1 MIAFLKNDLWIQNK
15 LIIICA
21 NTLLMDGLV
30 VHFGKSAQCGLT
42 LVCALPIST
51 NKILHVD
58 TVSTNKVKHDFY
70 LGLHVHFTST

>member
-1 MIAFLKNDLWIQNK
+1 MASKQIKYYLLVPNK
-15 LIIICA
+15 SCA
-21 NTLLMDGLV
+21 NTLLMGGLV